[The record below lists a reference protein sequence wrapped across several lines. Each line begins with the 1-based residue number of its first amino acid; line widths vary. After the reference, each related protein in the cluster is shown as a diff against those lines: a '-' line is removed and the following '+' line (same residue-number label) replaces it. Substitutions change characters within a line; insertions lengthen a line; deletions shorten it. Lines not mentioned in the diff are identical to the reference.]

1 MLELLSTASTALLE
15 QAMNQALAL
24 DSSAQ
29 SKLAHLAGKNL
40 LIAIE
45 RPEFQLQLMFTEV
58 GVVIMNPQ
66 SENPEDGT
74 AYDTRIQGKS
84 FELLQLLA
92 ADNPA
97 TALFKSNIQIDGD
110 QHFAQAVM
118 GLFANLDI
126 DWEYQLSRITGD
138 LLAHQ
143 LGQSFRSSKRW
154 LGDSHQSMMKN
165 LEEFI
170 HHELQTLPHRSE
182 VDYYCQQVSHLRLQ
196 ADRLEARLNR
206 AIQQRNQAQASQS
219 SFDATSKKGE

>member
-29 SKLAHLAGKNL
+29 SKLAHLTGKNL

>member
-66 SENPEDGT
+66 SENPEDET

>member
-1 MLELLSTASTALLE
+1 MLELLSTASTAILE

-66 SENPEDGT
+66 SENPEDAA

>member
-206 AIQQRNQAQASQS
+206 AIQQRNQAQESQP
-219 SFDATSKKGE
+219 SFDETSKKGE

>member
-97 TALFKSNIQIDGD
+97 TALFKSNIQIGGD